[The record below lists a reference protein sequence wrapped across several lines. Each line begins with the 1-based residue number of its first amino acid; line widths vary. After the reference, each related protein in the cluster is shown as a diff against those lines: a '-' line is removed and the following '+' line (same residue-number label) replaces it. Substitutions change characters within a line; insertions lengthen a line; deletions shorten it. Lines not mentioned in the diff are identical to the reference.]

1 MNQPTG
7 VTFSHDSKGNLCTNG
22 GSSYTYDAQNRLTHV
37 VVAGKSGNTTVDFYY
52 DAKNR
57 QIARSS
63 SINGVTFSVW
73 DDWEL
78 VEEYAPGNVVT
89 AKYLQGAH
97 GPIKSLINN
106 VYYYQDSLGSTSHI
120 ASSAGALLE
129 YYKYDLNGKP
139 TYFAANGTPLPN
151 GTAQGVVDLFA
162 GERWI
167 PDLGLY
173 DDRNRF
179 YDPGMGRFLQ
189 PDPIG
194 FKGDAS
200 NLYRYCGNDWA
211 NRVDPLGLE
220 DIAISREMDLAIW
233 RACQNS
239 LKAGPPPGANGKPSG
254 EGRMQGIEGTKQKN
268 GAITNMSEQKDSAGR
283 PKFAESLA
291 PKTESRRE
299 SGDRRFSGNLSPTGA
314 HLRTVAEEKAQASS
328 GKVIPAAGHA
338 HFDVTGNQSP
348 DFSQRDW
355 ASARKGQII
364 GKVNESNPGKVTRLT
379 PQTDG
384 SEPKEK
390 TIEPPKVD
398 PRQGN
403 NGDVS
408 HSAPDGMPDV
418 QGAST
423 LLSSAGQ

>member
-1 MNQPTG
+1 VTQAFDNMNQPTG

-22 GSSYTYDAQNRLTHV
+22 GSSYTYDAQNRLTRA

-63 SINGVTFSVW
+63 SINGAVTFSVW

-97 GPIKSLINN
+97 GPIKSLLNN
-106 VYYYQDSLGSTSHI
+106 VYYYQDSLGSTSHV
-120 ASSAGALLE
+120 ASSVGALLE

-139 TYFAANGTPLPN
+139 TYFAANGTSLPN

-167 PDLGLY
+167 PEIGLY

-179 YDPGMGRFLQ
+179 YDPGLGRFLQ

-211 NRVDPLGLE
+211 NRTDPMGLT
-220 DIAISREMDLAIW
+220 DIPVSAEMDRLIW
-233 RACQNS
+233 QACMNS
-239 LKAGPPPGANGKPSG
+239 LKAAHTKEGMKDGASRTQAIKGTRDHPALATNADGSPKITKGTLVVETARVNG
-254 EGRMQGIEGTKQKN
+254 Q
-268 GAITNMSEQKDSAGR
+268 
-283 PKFAESLA
+283 LA
-291 PKTESRRE
+291 P
-299 SGDRRFSGNLSPTGA
+299 TGQA
-314 HLRTVAEEKAQASS
+314 TRTHRVEDT
-328 GKVIPAAGHA
+328 GVPGPAAGHV
-338 HFDVTGNQSP
+338 HRDVTGKP
-348 DFSQRDW
+348 KDAPGFSDMDRT
-355 ASARKGQII
+355 AARGKDGKII
-364 GKVNESNPGKVTRLT
+364 GLVNESNPKRVFRLT
-379 PQTDG
+379 PQVEG
-384 SEPKEK
+384 GEAKPRE
-390 TIEPPKVD
+390 IEPPKAD
-398 PRQGN
+398 PKQKNSHN
-403 NGDVS
+403 NQTGFSSVL
-408 HSAPDGMPDV
+408 PDV
-418 QGAST
+418 AGVSS
-423 LLSSAGQ
+423 LLTSAGF